1 MFSAPIR
8 LSHLADI
15 KPKKFDVISYFKKY
29 PGKGLLY
36 DIPTKLK
43 TKDMIL
49 QVLNK
54 EPSNLD
60 CESLMADRILK
71 PKLTPQ
77 RLLDYELSLLAC
89 EKEGGNLIHVPDKL
103 IDYEICKAA
112 VHSRPVILWKV
123 PDRFIDFELLK
134 ATVTCPTDWFGQGL
148 DAVLKD
154 ERHDESWNQKLATL
168 AVEVNPLAL
177 RHFPYEWKTKDIVN
191 RAVSLTRGYKKDK
204 AYLLSEFTRVTS
216 EETLSN
222 YFTEN
227 KLPPERD
234 ELIVSTTP
242 LSTWPLEYVPKEFIN
257 DELVQLS
264 LDVCLR
270 SIGAL
275 FSDIGEIPRK
285 YASKKYLTKE
295 LLGKIISANPS
306 CYELLPDRIK
316 KSNQE
321 LEYLLPSS
329 DKKPKSIV
337 SYSIAKLPSENTGQE
352 ATSDT
357 TVLVSSQPVKTY
369 YPDTENG
376 LQAVSRK
383 EIVKHDICQK
393 PIKPRSVCYISD
405 IHIENQL
412 DLVGKT
418 ATEVESLLYPKVSK
432 LAKTIDEASDL
443 IVFAGDISNS
453 LELTKRFLWLFPT
466 WKTVLFIPGNHELI
480 SLLLHGNISSDAKTY
495 QTSALETFR
504 DEVKKDAIVLQNELF
519 VCHKDKKKFIISES
533 AILESSVDELRK
545 VLADCSTIV
554 LGGTGYAGNNPDS
567 PGCFILESDEK
578 ECSAR
583 FRVIYDKVLAAA
595 IDKMVIVATHMPIRD
610 WSDYPYQ
617 KGWVYISGHTHRN
630 QLLIENDITVLAD
643 NQIGYKKRPWRFK
656 SFTIDAAWDPVSKLP
671 DGIHKIS
678 HDAYDAFNRN
688 RDINAT
694 LFRDGQCNCLKRGKL
709 YMFVF
714 EMNDKRYLLNGGQIV
729 TLNHPTQYYY
739 DNMVEYARRV
749 KSLFKSLDAAL
760 EEISSIVQACGGDGY
775 IHGSIVDVDWLHH
788 IYLDPAGT
796 VTFYYAEKKGDWK
809 CFNSFQDLLKSKN
822 LMFAPKRLGGETEN
836 ALTQISNKTKALM
849 PSTQEISPAAAKK
862 TQESYARSLVVSKVS
877 YLSKHNIIR
886 IWNDEVMQDRTNL
899 IQSPDNKLLN
909 C

>member
-177 RHFPYEWKTKDIVN
+177 RNFPYEWKTKDIVN

-242 LSTWPLEYVPKEFIN
+242 LSTWPLEYVPREFIN

-270 SIGAL
+270 SVGAL

-316 KSNQE
+316 KSNKE

-329 DKKPKSIV
+329 DKKPKSII
-337 SYSIAKLPSENTGQE
+337 SYSIAKLPSENIGQE
-352 ATSDT
+352 ETSDT

-376 LQAVSRK
+376 LQAVNRK

-412 DLVGKT
+412 DLVGK
-418 ATEVESLLYPKVSK
+418 AAAEVESLLYPKVSK
-432 LAKTIDEASDL
+432 LAKTINEESDL

-453 LELTKRFLWLFPT
+453 FELTKRFLRLFPT

-480 SLLLHGNISSDAKTY
+480 SLLLHDNIPCDAKAY

-519 VCHKDKKKFIISES
+519 VCHEDKKNYIISEN
-533 AILESSVDELRK
+533 AILESTVEKLKQVLDE
-545 VLADCSTIV
+545 CSIIV

-567 PGCFILESDEK
+567 PGCFVLESDER

-583 FRVIYDKVLAAA
+583 FRAVYDKILAAA
-595 IDKMVIVATHMPIRD
+595 DDKTVIVATHMPICD

-617 KGWVYISGHTHRN
+617 KGWIYISGHTHRN
-630 QLLIENDITVLAD
+630 QLLVENGITVLAD
-643 NQIGYKKRPWRFK
+643 NQIGYKKRSWRFK
-656 SFTIDAAWDPVSKLP
+656 SFTIDAAWDPLSKLP
-671 DGIHKIS
+671 DGIHMIS

-688 RDINAT
+688 RDINST
-694 LFRDGQCNCLKRGKL
+694 LSRDGQCICLKRGTL
-709 YMFVF
+709 YMFIF
-714 EMNDKRYLLNGGQIV
+714 DMDGKRYLLNGGQIGK
-729 TLNHPTQYYY
+729 LDHPIQYYY
-739 DNMVEYARRV
+739 DNMVEYATRV
-749 KSLFKSLDAAL
+749 KKLFKPLDTAL
-760 EEISSIVQACGGDGY
+760 EEISSIVQACGGVGY
-775 IHGSIVDVDWLHH
+775 IHGSIVDIDWLHH

-809 CFNSFQDLLKSKN
+809 YFSSFDSLLKSKN
-822 LMFAPKRLGGETEN
+822 LMFTPKRLGGETEN
-836 ALTQISNKTKALM
+836 ALAQISDKTKALM
-849 PSTQEISPAAAKK
+849 SSTQEINPAAAKK
-862 TQESYARSLVVSKVS
+862 TQESYARSSVVSKVS